1 MALCEGGKLRSVGDG
16 AGRLVGYIFWC
27 PGCDGAHAVYTAL
40 PGRPCWGF
48 NGNVRAA
55 DVYAQ
60 PSRDVGPL
68 GAAGDR
74 RRTRIPAAEAAKVHD
89 VCHSFITDG
98 RIQFLGDC
106 THKLAGQTVEIP
118 PGHPITWRSRTTTR
132 RSEAQ

>member
-48 NGNVRAA
+48 NGNVERPTFT
-55 DVYAQ
+55 
-60 PSRDVGPL
+60 PSLLVTWDHWVPPATPENPNPGPQ
-68 GAAGDR
+68 
-74 RRTRIPAAEAAKVHD
+74 TKVHD

-118 PGHPITWRSRTTTR
+118 PWPSDHMAFEDHHQP
-132 RSEAQ
+132 